1 LREAIADAI
10 DGISCPTCR
19 PSGITAGR
27 FGRPSSPTS
36 CSNNDDPSQPG
47 RTHPNLTDQEERC

>member
-36 CSNNDDPSQPG
+36 CSTTTIPRSRGALIRIWPIRRSG
-47 RTHPNLTDQEERC
+47 V